1 MKTEKKKKQE
11 VLNYWEAMGHE
22 TEKKKI
28 KGGIKGRLQRVEK
41 GRLAIEAPN
50 DEKVKIVHS

>member
-1 MKTEKKKKQE
+1 MRQ
-11 VLNYWEAMGHE
+11 
-22 TEKKKI
+22 KKKI

-50 DEKVKIVHS
+50 DEKVKIVYS